1 MTWLVTW
8 LTLALLV
15 FAEPFWQIKPP
26 AEWSDIE
33 LSQFLGDSPWAQMAA
48 QPGKALV
55 GKNAGQGQLVQLY
68 LATAGPV
75 VKAVAERDRRTELR
89 RPGTAKALA
98 DDPLSEER
106 SVWFAD
112 NREGHIIVAARV
124 GNNDAFSS
132 GEETRRME
140 QDSAMDLGRLR
151 VKLSAYFPPTRLD
164 PHLYLAFPREPVL
177 PSDKTVSFELYLP
190 GVPVPYRTVTFKVK
204 DMLVDGKLEM

>member
-1 MTWLVTW
+1 MTWLV
-8 LTLALLV
+8 LTLLL
-15 FAEPFWQIKPP
+15 FADPFWQTKPA
-26 AEWSDIE
+26 AEWNDIE

-48 QPGKALV
+48 QPGKAAV
-55 GKNAGQGQLVQLY
+55 GKNAGQGQLVQVY

-75 VKAVAERDRRTELR
+75 VKAVAERDRRAELR

-106 SVWFAD
+106 SAWFQD
-112 NREGHIIVAARV
+112 NRAGHIIVAARV

-151 VKLSAYFPPTRLD
+151 AKLSAYFPPTRTD
-164 PHLYLAFPREPVL
+164 PHLYLAFPRDPVTA
-177 PSDKTVSFELYLP
+177 SDKTVTFELYLP
-190 GVPVPYRTVTFKVK
+190 GVHGPYRSVTFKVK
-204 DMLVDGKLEM
+204 DLLVDGKPEM